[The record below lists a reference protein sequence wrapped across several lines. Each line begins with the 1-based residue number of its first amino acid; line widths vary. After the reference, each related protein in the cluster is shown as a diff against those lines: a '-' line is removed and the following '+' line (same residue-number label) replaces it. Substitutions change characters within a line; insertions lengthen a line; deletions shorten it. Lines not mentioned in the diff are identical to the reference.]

1 MGTIDAGLYELV
13 KLGRVAGVGVAA
25 VSASGEGVLFGVG
38 LRWGG
43 DGEAPTGGERTY
55 PTPQID
61 RSTLEKIWGLVFDLI
76 PTPAEPSPGQWFRR
90 IRAAVH
96 PHEFDP

>member
-1 MGTIDAGLYELV
+1 MGTINAGLYELV

-43 DGEAPTGGERTY
+43 DGEAPPEVNAL
-55 PTPQID
+55 TPPP
-61 RSTLEKIWGLVFDLI
+61 R
-76 PTPAEPSPGQWFRR
+76 
-90 IRAAVH
+90 
-96 PHEFDP
+96 